1 MNANADE
8 LERQILILHR
18 DEGHLRCTLP
28 APLLAPAASA
38 ALERALLTV
47 TGVHRASVLHA
58 QGKLSVY
65 FDQHACTARDVGLC
79 LRAFLHEPLPAEM
92 PAPVVETRS
101 APATGDLLEQLRTA
115 ANKWGG
121 ALGAMAGFT
130 GPGKADDAAVKNLLT
145 ERSVINFL
153 NDVTVFYLIKVH
165 WDLITK
171 LWIRDPVKYR
181 YAWLTVFYLVYLLV
195 RFRKQ
200 AVAEKPPA
208 K

>member
-1 MNANADE
+1 MSTATDD

-18 DEGHLRCTLP
+18 EDGHLRCALP
-28 APLLAPAASA
+28 APLLAPAAAA
-38 ALERALLTV
+38 ALERALLAV
-47 TGVHRASVLHA
+47 PGVYRASVLRW

-65 FDQHACTARDVGLC
+65 FDPHACTARDVGLRLREFLRQPLPPEAPSAAAKSTPGGADVMEP
-79 LRAFLHEPLPAEM
+79 LRA
-92 PAPVVETRS
+92 
-101 APATGDLLEQLRTA
+101 A

-121 ALGAMAGFT
+121 ALGALVGVT
-130 GPGKADDAAVKNLLT
+130 GSGKGDSGAAQNLLT

-153 NDVTVFYLIKVH
+153 NDVTVFYMIKVH

-200 AVAEKPPA
+200 AAAEKPPA